1 MAQEGSFRSNPLE
14 DAYTENSSRHV
25 QLAKISFVGDRI
37 VQSGKSFVN
46 DKIKH
51 VIANHMKQQDTAVS
65 QEELQ
70 GSLSQDVE
78 FMKWTEAKERMDN
91 SGEKWK
97 FVLVESPVPNA
108 CVSELVPCTIFVTT
122 SLLNTFTTND
132 DELAL
137 ILGHEV
143 VSNNV
148 QGSYILHTYI
158 YAFICHEVSTCAYGL
173 VSSTIQSHLIHGHGS
188 EAIDTETFLKTMEVL
203 MLSLD
208 PTEGFLSVLIIG
220 AISIL
225 HRFLSASYSQHHEL
239 EADEM
244 GIALAARACFNT
256 RIAPLT
262 FKKMH
267 QHHLESSN
275 RELYGSV
282 DTNNRRGIS
291 DFLSTHPPSLERYE
305 NLTLAS
311 LEENPEKYAQTHC
324 GKIKKGF
331 MDSLLLRRKETEQ
344 QHEN

>member
-1 MAQEGSFRSNPLE
+1 MEQIVRGYGCEDPNSILIAQEGSVRSNPSE
-14 DAYTENSSRHV
+14 DAYTENSSRRV
-25 QLAKISFVGDRI
+25 QLAKISFVGEKI
-37 VQSGKSFVN
+37 VKSAKSFVQE
-46 DKIKH
+46 KIKET
-51 VIANHMKQQDTAVS
+51 IDNHRNKQDTVS
-65 QEELQ
+65 TSQDNVSVVELEE
-70 GSLSQDVE
+70 SLSQDAD

-143 VSNNV
+143 
-148 QGSYILHTYI
+148 
-158 YAFICHEVSTCAYGL
+158 
-173 VSSTIQSHLIHGHGS
+173 SHLIHGHGS
-188 EAIDTETFLKTMEVL
+188 EAIDTETFLKTLEVL

-208 PTEGFLSVLIIG
+208 PTEGFLSVFIIG

-244 GIALAARACFNT
+244 GIALAARACFDT
-256 RIAPLT
+256 RRAPLT

-267 QHHLESSN
+267 DHHIENN
-275 RELYGSV
+275 RELYGSA
-282 DTNNRRGIS
+282 DTDRRGIS

-305 NLTLAS
+305 ILTQTS
-311 LEENPEKYAQTHC
+311 QEENPEKYAQTHC
-324 GKIKKGF
+324 AEVKKGF
-331 MDSLLLRRKETEQ
+331 MDSLIAVRTKHDNRQ
-344 QHEN
+344 N

>member
-1 MAQEGSFRSNPLE
+1 MEQIVRGYGCEDPSSILMAQEGSFRSNPLE

-46 DKIKH
+46 DKIKDI
-51 VIANHMKQQDTAVS
+51 IANHMKQQDTAVS

-148 QGSYILHTYI
+148 QGSYIHTYI
-158 YAFICHEVSTCAYGL
+158 HTYMHSFVMRCLHVLTDLFHPQYS
-173 VSSTIQSHLIHGHGS
+173 LIS
-188 EAIDTETFLKTMEVL
+188 F
-203 MLSLD
+203 
-208 PTEGFLSVLIIG
+208 
-220 AISIL
+220 
-225 HRFLSASYSQHHEL
+225 
-239 EADEM
+239 M
-244 GIALAARACFNT
+244 GMGVK
-256 RIAPLT
+256 P
-262 FKKMH
+262 
-267 QHHLESSN
+267 
-275 RELYGSV
+275 
-282 DTNNRRGIS
+282 
-291 DFLSTHPPSLERYE
+291 
-305 NLTLAS
+305 
-311 LEENPEKYAQTHC
+311 
-324 GKIKKGF
+324 
-331 MDSLLLRRKETEQ
+331 
-344 QHEN
+344 